1 MSKGEE
7 ITGLFE
13 TIVELF
19 AVTVLLDDTE
29 RDCELI
35 EFTHASLVNNR
46 LLRPDNIVCREILVV
61 WFEENRNRIRDTLAS
76 EKAEEYK
83 KSLLLEIEGDD
94 VRKRV
99 LGSIFVIAACDDNL
113 DHVAR
118 EFIHLAMTLW
128 NMDMPTGKELE
139 RVS

>member
-7 ITGLFE
+7 INGLFE

-61 WFEENRNRIRDTLAS
+61 WFEENRKRIRDTLAS

-113 DHVAR
+113 DSVSC
-118 EFIHLAMTLW
+118 EFIRLAMTLW

-139 RVS
+139 PVS